1 MRDIL
6 AVARTQLVCS
16 LRERITFFWFLA
28 FPLLLLCLLGVI
40 FANVGKPQSLSFE
53 VTVFDLDR
61 GADGARF
68 GAGAVAALRQLA
80 ETGESGAKPLFR
92 LREVSPANDGAP
104 ALADELAALRVGK
117 RDAVVVIP
125 EGFSSSLMASAAAA
139 TRGASSAARIEVHT
153 SGGRTSSGMALGII
167 EQIVARVDRE
177 ILAQLGL
184 YRLDESV
191 TVERLEVGAA
201 DQAVAYIDFLV
212 PGILLM
218 GFFVAGLFSVPGT
231 LLFGREAR
239 VLRRYWVTP
248 LNVPRFL
255 GGFALGHLALCAL
268 QFACVVVLARFAFGA
283 AIDFLHPLPWLYLI
297 LGVVTFLAIGFLV
310 TSLARTANAGMAIA
324 NIVNMPMMFLGGLFF
339 PIGAVPPGLRAVLLA
354 NPVSYLA
361 DGLRASLG
369 VSAPVFG
376 HAASIAVPC
385 AWIAGCVVV
394 ASFRLRWDVG
404 R

>member
-1 MRDIL
+1 MKDVF

-16 LRERITFFWFLA
+16 LRERITLFWFLA
-28 FPLLLLCLLGVI
+28 FPLLLLCLLGLI
-40 FANVGKPQSLSFE
+40 FANVGKPQSLSFD
-53 VTVFDLDR
+53 VTVVDLDR

-68 GAGAVAALRQLA
+68 GAGALHALQELA
-80 ETGESGAKPLFR
+80 GSGETGEKPLFR
-92 LREVSPANDGAP
+92 LREPAPGVDIERYVAE
-104 ALADELAALRVGK
+104 ELDALRVGK

-125 EGFSSSLMASAAAA
+125 AGFTAALVAAAA
-139 TRGASSAARIEVHT
+139 EAGREAAPATRIEVHT

-177 ILAQLGL
+177 ILSQLGL
-184 YRLDESV
+184 YRLDQSV
-191 TVERLEVGAA
+191 AVGRIDVGAA
-201 DQAVAYIDFLV
+201 DKTVAYIDFLV

-231 LLFGREAR
+231 LLFGRETR

-248 LNVPRFL
+248 LDVPRFL
-255 GGFALGHLALCAL
+255 GGFALGHLALCAV
-268 QFACVVVLARFAFGA
+268 QFACVVALARLAFSA
-283 AIDFLHPLPWLYLI
+283 QVNFLQPLAWLYLV

-339 PIGAVPPGLRAVLLA
+339 PIGSVPPGLRVVLLA

-385 AWIAGCVVV
+385 AWIVGCVVV

-404 R
+404 K